1 MGFIIAAFKPASPPK
16 VPTPDAV
23 WEGLVASGADFSWC
37 VPSFIEV
44 RGVASLEGCHI
55 PFSTRQ
61 EWARDPE
68 KVALMK
74 KMRGVVRSDHMEV
87 SSDL

>member
-44 RGVASLEGCHI
+44 RGIAPGVGFPYLIVNATGMG
-55 PFSTRQ
+55 TRPR
-61 EWARDPE
+61 ESSSDEEDAR
-68 KVALMK
+68 
-74 KMRGVVRSDHMEV
+74 RGVFLPLGP